1 MYIMWYTHTGVYSS
15 MLLCYKFVYKFV
27 PVYTGTQIIKYE
39 IHRDGANINYT
50 FQFTLP
56 LPPRRRQKNLLQAML
71 SIEWGVRS
79 TPSQTRRN

>member
-1 MYIMWYTHTGVYSS
+1 MINRFYSVFFSQVYLPILPKNVVRIYTQLG
-15 MLLCYKFVYKFV
+15 
-27 PVYTGTQIIKYE
+27 
-39 IHRDGANINYT
+39 GANINYT